1 MFIAD
6 LLCLSLIAII
16 LIMLFGGEGF
26 RSPKEKE
33 FLANQIILGGE
44 PKMDKFRSLGVGG
57 VEYYEAKKLW
67 NRNQFNKTNVGNIL

>member
-1 MFIAD
+1 MLITD

-33 FLANQIILGGE
+33 ILANRIISGGE
-44 PKMDKFRSLGVGG
+44 PKMDKFRSFGMGG
-57 VEYYEAKKLW
+57 VEYYGAKKLW
-67 NRNQFNKTNVGNIL
+67 NRNQFNKTNIANIL